1 MIWIWFIW
9 SWTFHWINTEYTLS
23 LMKTKI
29 FRLFSSQQLIL
40 WLKRHILCHFRLLF
54 SATGPRI
61 MNTYSKMA
69 SALILYYSLGVQI
82 INYTQYGIIF
92 RWKWPILVK
101 FWTQIHVFKLEM
113 YQNSFLAEN
122 VYFSKNSLPRVKILK
137 SILRRLTPGFWK
149 FSNRSYSRVY
159 RYIRQCVYI
168 CFRYLD
174 GGRWLSINLYLW

>member
-1 MIWIWFIW
+1 MFLTRENIFWKVKNGWTAVKTNWLIFFNALMSKHIWP
-9 SWTFHWINTEYTLS
+9 TEIVRGTRSNDLDGFFLCAYVIQNL
-23 LMKTKI
+23 KI
-29 FRLFSSQQLIL
+29 FIL
-40 WLKRHILCHFRLLF
+40 RQSMPVFLENKELLPKSF
-54 SATGPRI
+54 
-61 MNTYSKMA
+61 
-69 SALILYYSLGVQI
+69 
-82 INYTQYGIIF
+82 F

-101 FWTQIHVFKLEM
+101 FWKIHFSSWKCIK
-113 YQNSFLAEN
+113 NSCFVEN
-122 VYFSKNSLPRVKILK
+122 VYFSKTSLLRVKILK